1 MTFTTRQHA
10 ESAQTLALLC
20 TACSPTD
27 WPVAVKHVGA
37 IGQPHQQELRTV
49 RLGMDL
55 EQGELA
61 RRASVSRTAVSTL
74 ENGRGSSLSTVI
86 KLARVLNLDDWMD
99 GIAADET
106 IPSPL
111 EQFAAARRQRRP
123 QLRVS
128 QRVR

>member
-1 MTFTTRQHA
+1 MSGSNGTHRTTHEWLARIG
-10 ESAQTLALLC
+10 AQFRA
-20 TACSPTD
+20 
-27 WPVAVKHVGA
+27 
-37 IGQPHQQELRTV
+37 V

-61 RRASVSRTAVSTL
+61 RRASVSRTVISTL

-99 GIAADET
+99 GIAADGG
-106 IPSPL
+106 IPSPPTQL
-111 EQFAAARRQRRP
+111 AVARRQRRP

-128 QRVR
+128 RRAR